1 MFKYY
6 EDGHEKKV
14 TFRKAFRMFTTLV
27 DNDQK
32 EQGKHTFYK
41 SFYYLLPSRISTFAR
56 LIYKPFAIYLT

>member
-27 DNDQK
+27 DNEQK
-32 EQGKHTFYK
+32 AQGTTFSSWLSEMEK
-41 SFYYLLPSRISTFAR
+41 LQIFIRIA
-56 LIYKPFAIYLT
+56 

>member
-14 TFRKAFRMFTTLV
+14 TFRKAYRMFTVMV

-32 EQGKHTFYK
+32 EQGTTFTSWLSEMEK
-41 SFYYLLPSRISTFAR
+41 LQIFIRIS
-56 LIYKPFAIYLT
+56 